1 MDPGNKDSKTA
12 VEFSCKLTKKREIG
26 LRLKEL
32 VKIVENILK
41 GTIDQQWHHYIY
53 LPVLLNDVMW
63 ILWPKI
69 NAGEMAACSSFA
81 VVFFSS
87 FLVFLPF
94 AAPLSASPGLLSDSY
109 SQIAQKFGVPFPVP
123 VIPSL
128 SLNVSVQ
135 CNYSLHNLFSNPTLL
150 EYCKYD

>member
-1 MDPGNKDSKTA
+1 
-12 VEFSCKLTKKREIG
+12 
-26 LRLKEL
+26 
-32 VKIVENILK
+32 
-41 GTIDQQWHHYIY
+41 
-53 LPVLLNDVMW
+53 
-63 ILWPKI
+63 
-69 NAGEMAACSSFA
+69 MAACSSFA